1 MSEPVYERRTELLEA
16 ELGDELVALDAKGG
30 NCFGFN
36 SVATSIWRQLA
47 GPKSF
52 AEIREALLA
61 EYDVTSEQCTEEL
74 RELLNSLIEKGLVQ
88 VRAVDHGRQ

>member
-1 MSEPVYERRTELLEA
+1 MSEPVYERRAELLEA
-16 ELGDELVALDAKGG
+16 ELGDELVALDAKAG

-47 GPKSF
+47 SPKSL

-61 EYDVTSEQCTEEL
+61 EYDVGSEQCTEEL
-74 RELLNSLIEKGLVQ
+74 GELLDSLVEKGLVQ
-88 VRAVDHGRQ
+88 VRVATRGPQ